1 MGLRVPELSMK
12 TSQPKVI
19 RFSGSNSDDDS
30 DGLVNSSGPRRQRS
44 RHLKNGP
51 NKQNRQA
58 RADAL
63 ALIQQA
69 LPVYAG
75 KEAILREIHENDTIV
90 VLGETGCGKT
100 TQIPQ
105 YILGQ
110 EYRELA
116 NMKRKIRVVVTQPR
130 RVAAISLATR
140 VAEEVGCEL
149 GSQVGY
155 TVRFDD
161 CSNSATALKY
171 VTDGTLLQELLS
183 DELLSAYDVVIL
195 DEVHERSLRTD
206 MLMGFVKSIQ
216 SMRKEMVERKLNFPN
231 KGSGAGAGC
240 PARPLKIVVMSATLD
255 AQRFAEFFDN
265 AKVIYIQ
272 GRQHPV
278 TIYFSKEP
286 QTDYIEAAVK
296 TSLQIH
302 KNQPPGDV
310 LVFLAG
316 QEDIESMQS
325 QLMLYAKDLV
335 PSMTQMMICP
345 LYAKLPTAQQQ
356 QVFVKTPPHTRKF
369 ILATNVAETSI
380 TIPGVSYVI
389 DAGIAKIK
397 RHHSL
402 AGVEELRAEAISQS
416 SADQR
421 SGRAGRESPGKCWR
435 LYPEEQFATFAKITE
450 PEIKRCSLSFAVLHL
465 LASGVSDVFKFDF
478 MDPPDTGDL
487 KFALLHLV
495 LLGAVNP
502 TGKLS
507 ALGHQMAKLPLDPPQ
522 ARCLL
527 ASFENECAQDMI
539 DLLALLE
546 HHDTLLINT
555 SATREQA
562 QEVRRRFLH
571 RDGDHIFLLN
581 ILRSFESLSGHNGT
595 EQNRGEIKSWC
606 RTHHINYKSMT
617 NVLKSRQQL
626 RERCKRADLD
636 WSKSTSDYNR
646 QNNGE
651 GNSEPL
657 LTSLLTGLSTNIAVR
672 QQDRTYLNPVTKIQ
686 IKIHPSSSLH
696 GKAVEAFIY
705 HELVHTSATF
715 ARTCS
720 YIKPSWIRDKVPALD
735 T

>member
-1 MGLRVPELSMK
+1 MGLRVPELQMA
-12 TSQPKVI
+12 TSQTKPPKVI

-30 DGLVNSSGPRRQRS
+30 DSLNNSTGPRKKKP
-44 RHLKNGP
+44 RHLKNDS
-51 NKQNRQA
+51 NKQIRQA
-58 RADAL
+58 KADAL
-63 ALIQQA
+63 ALVQQA

-75 KEAILREIHENDTIV
+75 KEAILKEIHENDTIV

-105 YILGQ
+105 YILGHG
-110 EYRELA
+110 YRELT

-140 VAEEVGCEL
+140 VSEEMGCEL

-183 DELLSAYDVVIL
+183 DELLSTYDVVIL

-206 MLMGFVKSIQ
+206 MLMGFMKSIQ
-216 SMRKEMVERKLNFPN
+216 STRKEMAERKLNFPT
-231 KGSGAGAGC
+231 KGNGAGAGC
-240 PARPLKIVVMSATLD
+240 PARPLKIIVMSATLD
-255 AQRFAEFFDN
+255 AQR

-325 QLMLYAKDLV
+325 QLMLYAKDLL
-335 PSMTQMMICP
+335 PSMTQIMICP

-402 AGVEELRAEAISQS
+402 AGVEELRAEPISQS

-435 LYPEEQFATFAKITE
+435 LYPEEQFETFAKITE

-495 LLGAVNP
+495 FLGAVNS

-507 ALGHQMAKLPLDPPQ
+507 ALGRQMAKLPLDPPQ

-581 ILRSFESLSGHNGT
+581 ILRSFESLLSDSGT
-595 EQNRGEIKSWC
+595 EQNRGEIKAWC

-646 QNNGE
+646 SNNGE

-672 QQDRTYLNPVTKIQ
+672 QQDRTYLNPVTKIK

-705 HELVHTSATF
+705 HELLYQAQ
-715 ARTCS
+715 
-720 YIKPSWIRDKVPALD
+720 LD
-735 T
+735 QG